1 MRLRIY
7 LLACTLLGV
16 LAALAVVSSVIV
28 LVDLVEVSR
37 SLAGRDD
44 IGFPQLLELTLL
56 KSPAIILLLLPF
68 VFLFGSMGAFVTL
81 NRAGELIA
89 MRAAGVSAWQ
99 FILTPAAAAF
109 LIGLLS
115 IGLLNP
121 LSATLNA
128 RFEERR
134 AALRNDGLPGST
146 GEIWLRQGDGV
157 SQMVIHAASKD
168 LVGGAIHL
176 RGVSIFI
183 QSVGEAGGLEFTRR
197 IDADEALLMPGYW
210 RLTRAREARAGSES
224 IRSEVLLLPSTMD
237 RRSAMEKFV
246 TPGAVAFWDL
256 PATIKSAELA
266 GYSPA
271 AYQLRLQQLSAT
283 PLLLA
288 AMTMLAATFC
298 LRLWRLGDLAGLAGL
313 GVALGFA
320 FFFLN
325 QFCGAL
331 GLTDIIPVMLAAW
344 APPLLAFLSA
354 VTLLF
359 YTEDG

>member
-1 MRLRIY
+1 MRLRVY
-7 LLACTLLGV
+7 LLTRTLLGV

-28 LVDLVEVSR
+28 LVDLVEISR
-37 SLAGRDD
+37 SLAGRGD

-56 KSPAIILLLLPF
+56 KAPAIILLLLPF

-81 NRAGELIA
+81 NRGGELIA

-99 FILTPAAAAF
+99 FILAPAGAAF
-109 LIGLLS
+109 IIGLLS

-121 LSATLNA
+121 LSAALNV
-128 RFEERR
+128 RFEEQRV
-134 AALRNDGLPGST
+134 ALTNDGSAGST
-146 GEIWLRQGDGV
+146 REIWLRQGDGV
-157 SQMVIHAASKD
+157 SQMVIHAASRD
-168 LVGGAIHL
+168 IVGGAIHL

-183 QSVGEAGGLEFTRR
+183 QNVGEAGGLELTRR

-210 RLTRAREARAGSES
+210 RLTKVREARAGSES
-224 IRSEVLLLPSTMD
+224 IRSEVLLMPSTMD

-246 TPGAVAFWDL
+246 APGAVAFWDL

-283 PLLLA
+283 PVLLA

-298 LRLWRLGDLAGLAGL
+298 LRLWRLGDLAGLASL
-313 GVALGFA
+313 GVSLGFA

-325 QFCGAL
+325 QFFGAL
-331 GLTDIIPVMLAAW
+331 GLTDVIPVMLAAW
-344 APPLLAFLSA
+344 AAPLLAFLSA

-359 YTEDG
+359 YSEDG